1 MSNSQKDIL
10 HVRFSEFYL
19 CINNFCAVLKDA
31 KSVSWTSLFPANRK
45 APSSCPLGCC
55 YAWPRLTACVHDVIK
70 LQSPKNE
77 VCPRGFD
84 WSRLRVVL
92 HFLRHYE
99 TRSRENNPGEKRHDF
114 HARSRFAHSTIAEEK
129 WGTTRSL
136 RLKINRKKIFVQV
149 SSPEAC
155 FISKIQQFKLPS
167 FHSAWHQNR
176 NAVSLKKVS
185 PFDFQ

>member
-1 MSNSQKDIL
+1 MK
-10 HVRFSEFYL
+10 FSEFYL

-31 KSVSWTSLFPANRK
+31 KSVSWTLLLIADRK
-45 APSSCPLGCC
+45 ATSSCPLGCC
-55 YAWPRLTACVHDVIK
+55 YAWPRLTAGVHS
-70 LQSPKNE
+70 SP
-77 VCPRGFD
+77 PGPPFFHRFRRA
-84 WSRLRVVL
+84 S
-92 HFLRHYE
+92 E
-99 TRSRENNPGEKRHDF
+99 TRARMKTTPREKRRDF
-114 HARSRFAHSTIAEEK
+114 HARSRFAHPTIPEEK

-176 NAVSLKKVS
+176 NAVDVSLKKVS
-185 PFDFQ
+185 PLDFQQFSHFKY